1 MNEPKITCHPRSL
14 ARAMAKKDMER
25 KKMHGVNRTGFL
37 NGVKTRSY
45 FARSWKETVREVWGR
60 PIKQPK
66 KKKTAVPTVVG
77 EVVE

>member
-1 MNEPKITCHPRSL
+1 MSEPKITCHPRSL
-14 ARAMAKKDMER
+14 ARAMGRKDMER

-45 FARSWKETVREVWGR
+45 FARSWRKIVKEVWSR